1 MIDFE
6 NIFFLD
12 DFEQNE
18 IDITGNTNDI
28 NCDISFVPMV
38 ECVDDLPYDVSHVE
52 HMSNICNLLD
62 SQLEVE
68 GDFAHRIERMA
79 NSSKCYNELDRFHS
93 AVSIEDDLYASKGF
107 SPFQAIEFASE
118 ELSHE
123 NDCLD
128 FSSLKQVSF
137 TGIYSESEIEKF
149 EHDVEMAYSKVKSS
163 ESEVS
168 NWKSKVSLLNTKAG
182 HSNGDYENAVRRL
195 NEAESHYNDAVDEHN
210 RAKSRLNNAR

>member
-1 MIDFE
+1 MVDWDFIDDSYE
-6 NIFFLD
+6 E
-12 DFEQNE
+12 FEQIQHNVENE
-18 IDITGNTNDI
+18 IDSETYDA
-28 NCDISFVPMV
+28 SFVSMV
-38 ECVDDLPYDVSHVE
+38 ECVDDLTYITHIE
-52 HMSNICNLLD
+52 HMSNICNLLE
-62 SQLEVE
+62 SQDCVCQM
-68 GDFAHRIERMA
+68 ERMT
-79 NSSKCYNELDRFHS
+79 NPNECSNELEISHS
-93 AVSIEDDLYASKGF
+93 EVSIEEDLYASKEF

-149 EHDVEMAYSKVKSS
+149 EHDVEMAYSKVKSC

-168 NWKSKVSLLNTKAG
+168 NWRSKVSLLNTKAG

-195 NEAESHYNDAVDEHN
+195 DEAESHYNDAVDEHN